1 VARERVFGAIATL
14 DGLRLWRTTIMT
26 APRRVRFGFT
36 GPAEQIVMRADEVRP
51 LSAVA
56 WPCLA
61 HTRDGE

>member
-1 VARERVFGAIATL
+1 VFGAIATL

-26 APRRVRFGFT
+26 APPPRGVLRFGFT
-36 GPAEQIVMRADEVRP
+36 GPAEQMVMRVDQVRP

-61 HTRDGE
+61 HTRDSE